1 MFKKITCIIVFVILC
16 GVMHATQVKLDA
28 ITAKNSKYYVEKNV
42 LITLP
47 TDKIQYFTLGFNN
60 FIADI
65 VWLQFI
71 QYFGENN
78 YIKRTGGKK
87 YDFSFTYKYIDVI
100 TTLDP
105 NFSYA
110 YWFGAFAIADEME
123 RPDLAMKII
132 TKGIK
137 NNPENW
143 WLPYTAATM
152 ELMYNNNFTEAV
164 KYIDIAYDIKPDSER
179 IKVFKDVLHSRAKEQ
194 VKTRQIW
201 KEIYNDAK
209 KRGDKVTMERAKRNL
224 KKHAVLID
232 EA

>member
-1 MFKKITCIIVFVILC
+1 MLKKIIFVIAFVMLC
-16 GVMHATQVKLDA
+16 GVMHLSQVKLDLIA
-28 ITAKNSKYYVEKNV
+28 AKNKKYYVEKNL

-87 YDFSFTYKYIDVI
+87 YDFSYTYKYIDVI

-105 NFSYA
+105 NFDYV

-123 RPDLAMKII
+123 RPDLAMKVI

-137 NNPENW
+137 NNPKNW

-164 KYIDIAYDIKPDSER
+164 KYIDIAAKIKPDNEQITR
-179 IKVFKDVLHSRAKEQ
+179 FRDVLHSRAQKQ

-201 KEIYNDAK
+201 LEIYNNASE
-209 KRGDKVTMERAKRNL
+209 RGDEVTMERARKKL
-224 KKHAVLID
+224 KKHGVII
-232 EA
+232 